1 MEQHTN
7 TLDLESA
14 VLLLSFSETLVE
26 LLRTSPSA
34 EQLEHIMWLRTLAD
48 KLEIKLRK

>member
-14 VLLLSFSETLVE
+14 VLLLSFSETLQE
-26 LLRTSPSA
+26 LIGLSTSP